1 MHNAKSKWLNFLFE
15 FNLNLIS
22 IIQKKKKKLEI
33 IKKISTMIFYYI
45 EY

>member
-22 IIQKKKKKLEI
+22 IIQKKKKKIRNNKEN
-33 IKKISTMIFYYI
+33 
-45 EY
+45 